1 MHDEDNGQQLRDE
14 QRISLHK
21 FRAEKGMHDPV
32 AYQPECC
39 KKADPDKAENKLYA
53 LDHLAKDLEVFLR
66 PHACHVWIDNSLHH

>member
-1 MHDEDNGQQLRDE
+1 M
-14 QRISLHK
+14 HK

-39 KKADPDKAENKLYA
+39 KKANADQAENKLYA
-53 LDHLAKDLEVFLR
+53 LDHLAKDFEVLLR